1 MTVTAMVMIKAQ
13 PARSAALASEIAEI
27 KGVSEVFSVAG
38 RYDLVAIV
46 RATRNDD
53 LADIVS
59 GAIHALPGIVESE
72 TLIAFRV
79 YTRGELTAGSALFMD
94 E

>member
-1 MTVTAMVMIKAQ
+1 MSVTAMVMIKAQ
-13 PARSAALASEIAEI
+13 PSRSTALAKEIAEV

-38 RYDLVAIV
+38 RFDLVAIV
-46 RATRNDD
+46 RAARNED

-59 GAIHALPGIVESE
+59 GQIHALSGILDSE

-79 YTRGELTAGSALFMD
+79 YSRRELTEGTALFMD

>member
-1 MTVTAMVMIKAQ
+1 MSVTAMVMIKAQ
-13 PARSAALASEIAEI
+13 PSRSAVLAAEIAEV

-38 RYDLVAIV
+38 RFDLVAIV
-46 RATRNDD
+46 RAQRNED

-59 GAIHALPGIVESE
+59 GSIHSLPGIVESE

-79 YTRGELTAGSALFMD
+79 YTRRELTEGTALFMD

>member
-1 MTVTAMVMIKAQ
+1 MSVTAMVMIKAQ
-13 PARSAALASEIAEI
+13 PSRSAALAAEIAEV

-38 RYDLVAIV
+38 RFDLVAIV
-46 RATRNDD
+46 RAQRNED
-53 LADIVS
+53 LADIVIGS
-59 GAIHALPGIVESE
+59 IHSLPGIVESE

-79 YTRGELTAGSALFMD
+79 YTKRELTEGTALFMD

>member
-1 MTVTAMVMIKAQ
+1 MVMIKAQ
-13 PARSAALASEIAEI
+13 PSRSTALAKEIAEV

-38 RYDLVAIV
+38 RFDLVAIV
-46 RATRNDD
+46 RAARNED

-59 GAIHALPGIVESE
+59 GEIHSLPGISDSE

-79 YTRGELTAGSALFMD
+79 YSRRELTEGTALFMD

>member
-1 MTVTAMVMIKAQ
+1 MVMIKAQ
-13 PARSAALASEIAEI
+13 PSRSTALAKEIAEV

-38 RYDLVAIV
+38 RFDLVAIV
-46 RATRNDD
+46 RAARNEA

-59 GAIHALPGIVESE
+59 GEIHSLAGIIDSE

-79 YTRGELTAGSALFMD
+79 YTRKELTEGTALFMD

>member
-1 MTVTAMVMIKAQ
+1 MSVTAMVMIKAQ
-13 PARSAALASEIAEI
+13 PSRSAALAAEIAEV

-38 RYDLVAIV
+38 RFDLVAIV
-46 RATRNDD
+46 RAQRNED

-59 GAIHALPGIVESE
+59 GSIHSLPGIVEAE

-79 YTRGELTAGSALFMD
+79 YTKRELTEGTALFMD

>member
-1 MTVTAMVMIKAQ
+1 MSVTAMVMIKAQ
-13 PARSAALASEIAEI
+13 PARSAALAAEIAEV

-38 RYDLVAIV
+38 RFDLVAIV
-46 RATRNDD
+46 RAQRNED

-59 GAIHALPGIVESE
+59 GSIHSLPGIVESE

-79 YTRGELTAGSALFMD
+79 YTKRELTEGTALFMD

>member
-1 MTVTAMVMIKAQ
+1 MSVTAMVMIKAQ
-13 PARSAALASEIAEI
+13 PSQSTALAKEIAEV

-38 RYDLVAIV
+38 RFDLVAIV
-46 RATRNDD
+46 RAARNEA

-59 GAIHALPGIVESE
+59 GEIHSLAGIIDSE

-79 YTRGELTAGSALFMD
+79 YTRKELTEGTALFMD

>member
-1 MTVTAMVMIKAQ
+1 MSVTAMVMIKAQ
-13 PARSAALASEIAEI
+13 PSRSAALAAEIAEA

-38 RYDLVAIV
+38 RFDLVAIV
-46 RATRNDD
+46 RAQRNED

-59 GAIHALPGIVESE
+59 GSIHSLPGIVESE

-79 YTRGELTAGSALFMD
+79 YTKRELTEGTALFMD

>member
-1 MTVTAMVMIKAQ
+1 MSVTAMVMIKAQ
-13 PARSAALASEIAEI
+13 PSRSTALAKEIAEV

-38 RYDLVAIV
+38 RFDLVAIV
-46 RATRNDD
+46 RAARNED

-59 GAIHALPGIVESE
+59 GDIHSLSGISDSE

-79 YTRGELTAGSALFMD
+79 YSRRELTEGTALFMD

>member
-1 MTVTAMVMIKAQ
+1 MSVTAMVMIKAQ
-13 PARSAALASEIAEI
+13 PSRSAALAAEIAEV

-38 RYDLVAIV
+38 RFDLVAIV
-46 RATRNDD
+46 RAQRNED

-59 GAIHALPGIVESE
+59 GSVHSLPGIVESE
-72 TLIAFRV
+72 TLIALRV
-79 YTRGELTAGSALFMD
+79 YTKRELTEGTALFMD

>member
-1 MTVTAMVMIKAQ
+1 MSVTAMVMIKAR
-13 PARSAALASEIAEI
+13 PSRSAALAAEIAEV

-38 RYDLVAIV
+38 RFDLVAIV
-46 RATRNDD
+46 RAQRNED

-59 GAIHALPGIVESE
+59 GSVHSLPGIVESE

-79 YTRGELTAGSALFMD
+79 YTKRELTEGTALFMD

>member
-1 MTVTAMVMIKAQ
+1 MSVTAMVMIKAQ
-13 PARSAALASEIAEI
+13 PSRSTALAKEITEI

-38 RYDLVAIV
+38 RFDLVAIV
-46 RATRNDD
+46 RAARNED

-59 GAIHALPGIVESE
+59 GQIHALSGILDSE

-79 YTRGELTAGSALFMD
+79 YSRRELTEGTALFMD

>member
-1 MTVTAMVMIKAQ
+1 MSVTAMVMIKAQ
-13 PARSAALASEIAEI
+13 PSRSAVLAAEIAEV

-38 RYDLVAIV
+38 RFDLVAIV
-46 RATRNDD
+46 RAQRNED

-59 GAIHALPGIVESE
+59 GSIHSLPGIVESE

-79 YTRGELTAGSALFMD
+79 YTKRELTEGTALFMD

>member
-1 MTVTAMVMIKAQ
+1 MSVTAMVMIKAQ
-13 PARSAALASEIAEI
+13 PSRSAALAAEIAEA

-38 RYDLVAIV
+38 RFDLLAIV
-46 RATRNDD
+46 RAQRNED

-59 GAIHALPGIVESE
+59 GSIHSLPGIVESE

-79 YTRGELTAGSALFMD
+79 YTKRELTEGTALFMD

>member
-1 MTVTAMVMIKAQ
+1 MSVTAMVMIKAQ
-13 PARSAALASEIAEI
+13 PSRSAALVSEIAEVA
-27 KGVSEVFSVAG
+27 GVSEVFSVAG
-38 RYDLVAIV
+38 RFDLVAIV
-46 RATRNDD
+46 RAQRNED

-59 GAIHALPGIVESE
+59 GNIHSLPGILESE

-79 YTRGELTAGSALFMD
+79 YNRRELTEGTALFMD

>member
-1 MTVTAMVMIKAQ
+1 MSVTAMVMIKAQ
-13 PARSAALASEIAEI
+13 PSRSAALAAEIAEV

-38 RYDLVAIV
+38 RFDLVGIV
-46 RATRNDD
+46 RAQRNED

-59 GAIHALPGIVESE
+59 GSIHSLPGIVESE

-79 YTRGELTAGSALFMD
+79 YTKRELTEGTALFMD

>member
-1 MTVTAMVMIKAQ
+1 
-13 PARSAALASEIAEI
+13 
-27 KGVSEVFSVAG
+27 
-38 RYDLVAIV
+38 VAIV
-46 RATRNDD
+46 RAQRNED

-59 GAIHALPGIVESE
+59 GSIHSLPGIVESE

-79 YTRGELTAGSALFMD
+79 YTKRELTEGTALFMD

>member
-1 MTVTAMVMIKAQ
+1 MSVTAMVLIKAQ
-13 PARSAALASEIAEI
+13 PARSAALATAIAEVS
-27 KGVSEVFSVAG
+27 GVSEVFSVAG

-46 RATRNDD
+46 RAPRNED

-59 GAIHALPGIVESE
+59 GSIHSLPGIVESE
-72 TLIAFRV
+72 TLIAFRA
-79 YTRGELTAGSALFMD
+79 YSRSELTEGGSLFMD

>member
-1 MTVTAMVMIKAQ
+1 MSVTAMVMIKAQ
-13 PARSAALASEIAEI
+13 PSRSTALAKEIAEV

-38 RYDLVAIV
+38 RFDLVAIV
-46 RATRNDD
+46 RAARNEA

-59 GAIHALPGIVESE
+59 GEIHSLAGIIESE

-79 YTRGELTAGSALFMD
+79 YTRKELTEGTALFMD

>member
-1 MTVTAMVMIKAQ
+1 MSVTAMVMIKAQ
-13 PARSAALASEIAEI
+13 PSRSAALAAEIAEV

-38 RYDLVAIV
+38 RFDLVAIV
-46 RATRNDD
+46 RAQRNED

-59 GAIHALPGIVESE
+59 GSVHSLPGIVESE

-79 YTRGELTAGSALFMD
+79 YTKRELTEGTALFMD

>member
-1 MTVTAMVMIKAQ
+1 MSVTAMVMIKAQ
-13 PARSAALASEIAEI
+13 PSRSAALAAEIAEV

-38 RYDLVAIV
+38 RFDLVAIV
-46 RATRNDD
+46 RAQRNED

-59 GAIHALPGIVESE
+59 GSSHSLPGIGESG
-72 TLIAFRV
+72 TRSACRV
-79 YTRGELTAGSALFMD
+79 YTKRELTEGTALFMD

>member
-1 MTVTAMVMIKAQ
+1 MSVTAMVMIKAQ
-13 PARSAALASEIAEI
+13 PSRSAALAAEIAEV

-38 RYDLVAIV
+38 RFDLVAIV
-46 RATRNDD
+46 RAQRNED

-59 GAIHALPGIVESE
+59 GSIHSLPGIVESE

-79 YTRGELTAGSALFMD
+79 YTRRELTEGTALFMD

>member
-1 MTVTAMVMIKAQ
+1 MSVTAMVMIKAQ
-13 PARSAALASEIAEI
+13 PSRSAALAAEIAEV

-38 RYDLVAIV
+38 RFDLVAIV
-46 RATRNDD
+46 RAQRNED

-59 GAIHALPGIVESE
+59 GSIHSLPGIIESE

-79 YTRGELTAGSALFMD
+79 YTRRELTEGTALFMD

>member
-1 MTVTAMVMIKAQ
+1 MSVTAMVMIKAQ
-13 PARSAALASEIAEI
+13 PSRSAVLAAEIAEV

-38 RYDLVAIV
+38 RFDLVAIV
-46 RATRNDD
+46 RAQRNED

-59 GAIHALPGIVESE
+59 GSIHSLPGIIESE

-79 YTRGELTAGSALFMD
+79 YTRRELTEGTALFMD

>member
-1 MTVTAMVMIKAQ
+1 MSVTAMVMIKAQ
-13 PARSAALASEIAEI
+13 PSRSAVLAAEIAEV

-38 RYDLVAIV
+38 RFDLVAIV
-46 RATRNDD
+46 RAQRNEE

-59 GAIHALPGIVESE
+59 GSIHSLPGIVESE

-79 YTRGELTAGSALFMD
+79 YTKRELTEGTALFMD

>member
-1 MTVTAMVMIKAQ
+1 MSVTAMVMIKAQ
-13 PARSAALASEIAEI
+13 PSRSGVLAKEIAEV

-38 RYDLVAIV
+38 RFDLVAIV
-46 RATRNDD
+46 RAPRNED

-59 GAIHALPGIVESE
+59 GQIHALPGILDSE

-79 YTRGELTAGSALFMD
+79 YSRRELAEGTALFMD

>member
-1 MTVTAMVMIKAQ
+1 MSVTAMVMIKAQ
-13 PARSAALASEIAEI
+13 PSRSAALAAGIAAV

-38 RYDLVAIV
+38 RFDLVAIV
-46 RATRNDD
+46 RAQRNED

-59 GAIHALPGIVESE
+59 GSIHSLPGIVESE

-79 YTRGELTAGSALFMD
+79 YTKRELTEGTALFMD

>member
-1 MTVTAMVMIKAQ
+1 MSVTAMVMIKAQ
-13 PARSAALASEIAEI
+13 PARSAALAQEIAEI

-38 RYDLVAIV
+38 RYDLVAVV
-46 RATRNDD
+46 RANRNED

-59 GAIHALPGIVESE
+59 GTIHALHGIVESE

-79 YTRGELTAGSALFMD
+79 YTRSELTEGSALFMD

>member
-1 MTVTAMVMIKAQ
+1 MSVTAMVMIKAQ
-13 PARSAALASEIAEI
+13 PSRSTALAKEITEV

-38 RYDLVAIV
+38 RFDLVAIV
-46 RATRNDD
+46 RAARNED

-59 GAIHALPGIVESE
+59 GQIHALSGILDSE

-79 YTRGELTAGSALFMD
+79 YSRRELTEGTALFMD

>member
-1 MTVTAMVMIKAQ
+1 MFVTAMVMIKAQ
-13 PARSAALASEIAEI
+13 PSRSAALAAEIAEV

-46 RATRNDD
+46 RAQRNED

-59 GAIHALPGIVESE
+59 GGIHSLSGIVESE

-79 YTRGELTAGSALFMD
+79 YTRRELTEGTALFMD

>member
-1 MTVTAMVMIKAQ
+1 MSVTAMVMIKAQ
-13 PARSAALASEIAEI
+13 PSRSTALAKEIAEV

-38 RYDLVAIV
+38 RFDLVAIV
-46 RATRNDD
+46 RAPRNEA

-59 GAIHALPGIVESE
+59 GEIHSLSGIIDSE

-79 YTRGELTAGSALFMD
+79 YTRKELTEGTALFMD

>member
-1 MTVTAMVMIKAQ
+1 MSVTAMVMIKAQ
-13 PARSAALASEIAEI
+13 PSRSTALAKEIAEV

-38 RYDLVAIV
+38 RFDLVAIV
-46 RATRNDD
+46 RAARNED

-59 GAIHALPGIVESE
+59 GEIHSLSGISDSE

-79 YTRGELTAGSALFMD
+79 YSRRELTEGTALFMD